1 MADLEGYKNG
11 EVTYIPDRLI
21 SDPVVFR
28 GMTDVEV
35 MWSAVIGAAIWVPIS
50 CLVLSF
56 FGKGM
61 FGLAVG
67 AGLTLLT
74 VVYAGKRLTDMKRN
88 MPDCLHIV
96 AIKKWLQEKGIHSS
110 GYINKSQVW
119 DIRRS
124 KKVERVIIEKEDI

>member
-1 MADLEGYKNG
+1 MSDLEGYKNG

-21 SDPVVFR
+21 SDPIVFR

-35 MWSAVIGAAIWVPIS
+35 MWSAAIGAAIWVPIS

-88 MPDCLHIV
+88 MPDGLHIV

-124 KKVERVIIEKEDI
+124 KKVERVIIEQEDI

>member
-11 EVTYIPDRLI
+11 EVTFIPDRLI
-21 SDPVVFR
+21 SDPIVFR

-35 MWSAVIGAAIWVPIS
+35 MWSAAIGAAVWVPIS
-50 CLVLSF
+50 CLVLAF
-56 FGKGM
+56 FGKAM
-61 FGLAVG
+61 FGLALG

-74 VVYAGKRLTDMKRN
+74 VMYAGKRLTDMKRN
-88 MPDCLHIV
+88 MPDGLHTV
-96 AIKKWLQEKGIHSS
+96 FIKKWLQEKGIASS